1 MEQKKKWI
9 ITLSVIIIVILCLL
23 SFYIVDE
30 TQYTILTLFGKPVAT
45 IKNAGLH
52 PKTPLHTTISFDKR
66 LLIYD
71 PTPSEFLTRD
81 KKNVIVDTFAF
92 WKIIDPLT
100 FYQTAGDIE
109 SAKIRLYDILYS
121 EISSML
127 GSYDLSNLISTDP
140 DQVKIDEIMN
150 VVTSNCRTR
159 AQEDF
164 SIEIVDVKLKQ
175 LILPQQN
182 KQSVFDRMRAERER
196 IAKRYKAEGEEEARK
211 IRAKT
216 DREVR
221 TVLSEAYAKA
231 QKIIG
236 EGDAEAIKIY
246 GEAYS
251 ENPKFFELT
260 RTLDAYKKF
269 LDEKTTL
276 VLSSD
281 SDLLKLMTSGVGAIK

>member
-1 MEQKKKWI
+1 MQKKKGWI
-9 ITLSVIIIVILCLL
+9 ILLSAIAIIILFLLC
-23 SFYIVDE
+23 FYIVDE
-30 TQYTILTLFGKPVAT
+30 TQYTILTFFGKPIAT
-45 IKNAGLH
+45 VQEAGLYT
-52 PKTPLHTTISFDKR
+52 KTPLHTTVSFDKR

-71 PTPSEFLTRD
+71 PAPSEFLTRD

-100 FYQTAGDIE
+100 FYETAGSIE
-109 SAKIRLYDILYS
+109 SAETRLYDIVYS
-121 EISSML
+121 EVSSML
-127 GSYDLSNLISTDP
+127 GSYDLSNLISTNP
-140 DQVKIDEIMN
+140 EQVKIDEIMS
-150 VVTSNCRTR
+150 VVMNNCRER
-159 AQEDF
+159 AKEDF
-164 SIEIVDVKLKQ
+164 SIDIVDVKLKQ

-216 DREVR
+216 DKEVR
-221 TVLSEAYAKA
+221 IILSEAYSEA
-231 QKIIG
+231 QKIMG

-246 GEAYS
+246 GEAYGT
-251 ENPKFFELT
+251 NPKFFELT
-260 RTLDAYKKF
+260 RTLDAYKQF

-281 SDLLKLMTSGVGAIK
+281 SDLLKLMTSGVGAIQ